1 MAKGAKNGKNTG
13 IPVLLIFL
21 IVGLAMAI
29 GGIVMMVDRKQK
41 DSYYGTAT
49 GKITDVSHHTNSD
62 GDDMYAAVYTYYVDD
77 IEYTF
82 TDDTS
87 SSVRPSIGKRVDI
100 RYNPEHPEIAYVG
113 GRVWMGVILIGM
125 GMLFILAVILGFVNG
140 GDGPKTDGRRLASG
154 LLMGV
159 IVSAMGWG
167 ILFLISDNTSVI
179 SLPGIILSIF
189 GILGIVV
196 MVKSVKDYIAV
207 KTGKAPKT
215 ASHSRPAQYEA
226 NARTTVS
233 WDGNGAPKYSTTEN
247 AYQESQSGY
256 TESMDHMQGQGT
268 QNPYS
273 GQMGVQTASYQ
284 SDMYKDVTY
293 QNNNYQG
300 NQYQNTTYQDNP
312 VVDFYRDH
320 KEGIDTTIRTVQKGN
335 NIAGNIIM
343 IAVGVI
349 FVLSSLTMVGSNVI
363 VLLMSIK
370 TGGAVTLPA
379 YIMPIVMEGI
389 FLVVGIV
396 VIVKGIKGIIK
407 K

>member
-1 MAKGAKNGKNTG
+1 MAKGAKNGRNSG
-13 IPVLLIFL
+13 VPVLLIFL
-21 IVGLAMAI
+21 IVGIAMAI
-29 GGIVMMVDRKQK
+29 GGIVMLVDRKQK

-49 GKITDVSHHTNSD
+49 GKITDVVHHTNSD

-100 RYNPEHPEIAYVG
+100 RYNPENPEIAYVG
-113 GRVWMGVILIGM
+113 GKVWMGIILLGM
-125 GMLFILAVILGFVNG
+125 GILFVLAVILGFVNG

-167 ILFLISDNTSVI
+167 ILFLISDDTSVI
-179 SLPGIILSIF
+179 SFPGIILSIF

-196 MVKSVKDYIAV
+196 MVKSVKEFIAA
-207 KTGKAPKT
+207 KTGKTPKT
-215 ASHSRPAQYEA
+215 ASHSRPTQYEA

-233 WDGNGAPKYSTTEN
+233 WDGNGAV
-247 AYQESQSGY
+247 QSPR
-256 TESMDHMQGQGT
+256 
-268 QNPYS
+268 NPYS

-300 NQYQNTTYQDNP
+300 NQYQNNP
-312 VVDFYRDH
+312 VTDFYREH

-335 NIAGNIIM
+335 NIAGNIVM

-363 VLLMSIK
+363 VLLMSLK
-370 TGGAVTLPA
+370 NGGAAALPA
-379 YIMPIVMEGI
+379 YIMPIAMEGI
-389 FLVVGIV
+389 FLVVGIF
-396 VIVKGIKGIIK
+396 VIVKGIKGLQGK
-407 K
+407 